1 MSDER
6 LTLAGEFPAV
16 SHDDWLALVEKAL
29 GGAPFDKKL
38 VSRTYDGLAIQP
50 IYTRRDWPSDD
61 DASGFPGLPPFT
73 RGAHAAGRVRDGWD
87 LRQVHGHPDP
97 KANNAAVLTD
107 LERGVTSIELR
118 LDAAGRAGLDSDDAK
133 AEASAG
139 RDGIM
144 LSCLDDLERTLAD
157 VRLDLA
163 PVALD
168 AGAQFLPAA
177 ALLLALWQKRG
188 LAPADARGALN
199 ADPIGALA
207 ADGRLP
213 TDVDTA
219 LTHLADLARHVAD
232 GYPQVTAVGV
242 DTSAYYNAG
251 ASETQDLAC
260 AMATGVAYLRAL
272 TDAGLGIDTACRL
285 IAFRFSLDADLFAG
299 IAKLRAARKMWARI
313 AEASGATAN
322 ARGMTLQA
330 RTADRVVSRR
340 DPWVNLLR
348 TTATCFAAAVGGAD
362 SITTLPY
369 DAAAGLPS
377 AFGQRIARNTQLL
390 LLEESSLNR
399 VIDPAGGAWYVESLT
414 DQMARAAWAEF
425 QAIEAAGG
433 IVEELLSG
441 ALAARIAMVNAEREK
456 NLARR
461 KDALTGVSEFPN
473 IHEDEIETAP
483 ADLAALRADAATR
496 LPAQRETPFSLPHGG
511 SRTAALVKA
520 ASSGVTLG
528 TMAATLAGAPTAID
542 PLPRHRAAQA
552 YEELRD
558 AADAYRA
565 KTGDRPRIFVAN
577 LGSPA
582 DYTGR
587 NLFARNLFEA
597 GGIEAADS
605 GGFDGGAAAAKA
617 FTASK
622 TGIAVIC
629 SSDTV
634 YEGQAAEVA
643 MALKQAGAT
652 RIYLAGRPGENQ
664 EMYENNGIDDFV
676 YLGCDILQ
684 TLRTALAHLGVLTT

>member
-16 SHDDWLALVEKAL
+16 SHDDWLALVERAL
-29 GGAPFDKKL
+29 GGAPFDRKL

-50 IYTRRDWPSDD
+50 IYTRRDWPSAD

-73 RGAHAAGRVRDGWD
+73 RGARAAGRVRDGWD
-87 LRQVHGHPDP
+87 LRQVHAHPDP
-97 KANNAAVLTD
+97 AANNAAILTD
-107 LERGVTSIELR
+107 LERGVTSVELR
-118 LDAAGRAGLDSDDAK
+118 LDAAGRAGRDSDDA
-133 AEASAG
+133 AAG

-144 LSCLDDLERTLAD
+144 LSCLDDLERTLAG

-177 ALLLALWQKRG
+177 ALLLALWRQRG
-188 LAPADARGALN
+188 LAPAEVRGALN

-207 ADGRLP
+207 AGGLP
-213 TDVDTA
+213 TDIATA
-219 LTHLADLARHVAD
+219 LTHLADLARHAAD

-272 TDAGLGIDTACRL
+272 TGAGLDIDTACRQ
-285 IAFRFSLDADLFAG
+285 IAFRFSIDADLFAG
-299 IAKLRAARKMWARI
+299 IAKLRAARKMWARV
-313 AEASGATAN
+313 AEASGATTD

-348 TTATCFAAAVGGAD
+348 TTATCFTAAVGGAD

-414 DQMARAAWAEF
+414 DQMARAAWTEF

-441 ALAARIAMVNAEREK
+441 ALAASIATVNAERET

-483 ADLAALRADAATR
+483 ADLDALRADAARRLATR
-496 LPAQRETPFSLPHGG
+496 RGNAVSLPGDG
-511 SRTAALVKA
+511 SPMAALAEAA
-520 ASSGVTLG
+520 ASGATLG
-528 TMAATLAGAPTAID
+528 TMAAALAGTPATVPA
-542 PLPRHRAAQA
+542 LPRHRAAQA
-552 YEELRD
+552 YEDLRD

-565 KTGDRPRIFVAN
+565 RTGARPRIFVAN
-577 LGSPA
+577 LGRPA

-597 GGIEAADS
+597 GGIEAVDS
-605 GGFDGGAAAAKA
+605 GGFDDTAAAAEA

-622 TGIAVIC
+622 ANLAVIC
-629 SSDTV
+629 SSDAV
-634 YEGQAAEVA
+634 YEARAAEA
-643 MALKQAGAT
+643 ARALKQAGAG
-652 RIYLAGRPGENQ
+652 RIYLAGRPGESR

-684 TLRTALAHLGVLTT
+684 TLRTALAHLGVLTA